1 MLHFRSKLSDYRS
14 KLVTDHKT
22 YVPVKPAE
30 QMQAEKTKPKPIPGR
45 STLGYMLVLILLS
58 AACGKDI
65 YLGPDEQPIF
75 FEYHFINHAW
85 GYQDFGWL
93 MDGEGKIRSYEHP
106 DGYNLGTHGDYL
118 SLEQL
123 EYNLE
128 QADSIIGEISRSVLD
143 KKKDLIPAASKGE
156 IEDFQRHGAD
166 MGLGIFSCYYY
177 DPAEDAYQYV
187 MLSTSGDHQ
196 RSNDSKEAE
205 KLVEWLKNL
214 VDDYTY
220 Y

>member
-1 MLHFRSKLSDYRS
+1 MIVFLFCRSCEKDVY
-14 KLVTDHKT
+14 DAPEDQ
-22 YVPVKPAE
+22 PV
-30 QMQAEKTKPKPIPGR
+30 
-45 STLGYMLVLILLS
+45 Y
-58 AACGKDI
+58 
-65 YLGPDEQPIF
+65 
-75 FEYHFINHAW
+75 FEYHFINYAW

-93 MDGEGKIRSYEHP
+93 IDGEGKIRSYEHP
-106 DGYNLGTHGDYL
+106 DGYNLGTHGNYL

-143 KKKDLIPAASKGE
+143 KKKDLIPAAAEGE

-166 MGLGIFSCYYY
+166 MGLGVFSCYLY
-177 DPAEDAYQYV
+177 DPVEDAYQYV

-196 RSNDSKEAE
+196 ANNLAREAE
-205 KLVEWLKNL
+205 KLVDWLKGL
-214 VDDYTY
+214 VDGYSY